1 MFGCLG
7 CADFPFPPFYWSF
20 FPKIFAGDDNFS
32 EVFSDGSDLP
42 VNNLDVS
49 PETKAPSE
57 ALEPPATKA
66 PEPEVKRMGTP
77 NVGGQRGERDGEDVV
92 MYL

>member
-1 MFGCLG
+1 M
-7 CADFPFPPFYWSF
+7 
-20 FPKIFAGDDNFS
+20 
-32 EVFSDGSDLP
+32 
-42 VNNLDVS
+42 NNLDVS

-77 NVGGQRGERDGEDVV
+77 NVGGQRGERDGEDVG